1 MKYLPLVWR
10 SLLRRKTRTIFTV
23 LSIVVA
29 FTLFGV
35 LAALNTAFSVGVELA
50 GADRLIIT
58 HKVSLIQLL
67 PESYM
72 GRLEATEGVVDVLH
86 QTWFGGIYQRP
97 SNFFMQCPVDP
108 ERLLT
113 VYPEYLLPDDQKKA
127 WLTDRTCAIVGRQ
140 TADRYGFKV
149 GDRIPIQATIWRKK
163 DGSSAWEF
171 NVCGIFDAERQGV
184 DTTPLFFNY
193 EYFDE
198 ARQFGQGAV
207 GWYVIRISEP
217 DRAADIARRIDEQF
231 ANSSAET
238 KTTTEKAFL
247 QAFAGQIGD
256 IASIIRAIVT
266 AVFFTILLVAANTM
280 AQSVRERTS
289 ELAVLKTLGYSDGLV
304 LILVMLESCAI
315 AVLGGAIGLALAWLI
330 AQGGDPTN
338 GLLPSFFLPAAD
350 VGLGAAIAVA
360 LGLVAGLLPGVQAMR
375 LRIVDALRRT

>member
-35 LAALNTAFSVGVELA
+35 LAALNAAFSVGVELA

-67 PESYM
+67 PESYRD
-72 GRLEATEGVVDVLH
+72 RLVATEDVVDVLH

-97 SNFFMQCPVDP
+97 SNFFMQCPVEP
-108 ERLLT
+108 EQLLK
-113 VYPEYLLPDDQKKA
+113 VYPEYLLPEDQKKA

-140 TADRYGFKV
+140 TADRYRFKV
-149 GDRIPIQATIWRKK
+149 GDRIPIQATIWRKR
-163 DGSSAWEF
+163 DGSSSWEF
-171 NVCGIFDAERQGV
+171 NVCGIYDADRQGV

-198 ARQFGQGAV
+198 ARQFGQGLV
-207 GWYVIRISEP
+207 GWYVIRIKNP
-217 DRAADIARRIDEQF
+217 DRAAEVARRIDEGF

-256 IASIIRAIVT
+256 IGAIIRAIVT

-289 ELAVLKTLGYSDGLV
+289 EMAVLKTLGYSDV
-304 LILVMLESCAI
+304 LILVLVILESTAI
-315 AVLGGAIGLALAWLI
+315 AVIGGGTGLAIAWLI
-330 AQGGDPTN
+330 VQGGDPTN
-338 GLLPSFFLPAAD
+338 GLLPAFFLPSTDLA
-350 VGLGAAIAVA
+350 LGAAIAVA
-360 LGLVAGLLPGVQAMR
+360 LGLVAGLLPAVQAMR

>member
-35 LAALNTAFSVGVELA
+35 LAALNAAFSVGVELA

-67 PESYM
+67 PESYKD
-72 GRLEATEGVVDVLH
+72 RLVATEGVVDVLH

-97 SNFFMQCPVDP
+97 SNFFMQCPVEP
-108 ERLLT
+108 EQLLK
-113 VYPEYLLPDDQKKA
+113 VYPEYLLPEDQKKA

-140 TADRYGFKV
+140 TADRYQFKV
-149 GDRIPIQATIWRKK
+149 GDRIPIQATIWRKQ
-163 DGSSAWEF
+163 DGSSSWEF
-171 NVCGIFDAERQGV
+171 NVCGIYDADRQGV

-198 ARQFGQGAV
+198 ARQFGQGLV
-207 GWYVIRISEP
+207 GWYVIRISDP
-217 DRAADIARRIDEQF
+217 DRAADLARRIDEGF

-256 IASIIRAIVT
+256 IGAIIRAIVT

-289 ELAVLKTLGYSDGLV
+289 EMAVLKTLGYSDI
-304 LILVMLESCAI
+304 LILVLVILESTAI
-315 AVLGGAIGLALAWLI
+315 AVIGGGAGLALAWLI
-330 AQGGDPTN
+330 VQGGDPTN
-338 GLLPSFFLPAAD
+338 GLLPAFFLPSAD
-350 VGLGAAIAVA
+350 LAIGAAIAVA
-360 LGLVAGLLPGVQAMR
+360 LGLVAGLLPAVQAMR

>member
-35 LAALNTAFSVGVELA
+35 LAALNAAFSVGVELA

-67 PESYM
+67 PESYKD
-72 GRLEATEGVVDVLH
+72 RLVATEGVVDVLH

-97 SNFFMQCPVDP
+97 SNFFMQCPVEP
-108 ERLLT
+108 QQLLK
-113 VYPEYLLPDDQKKA
+113 VYPEYLLPEDQKKA

-140 TADRYGFKV
+140 TADRYQFKV
-149 GDRIPIQATIWRKK
+149 GDRIPIQATIWRKR
-163 DGSSAWEF
+163 DGSSSWEF
-171 NVCGIFDAERQGV
+171 NVCGVYDADRQGV

-198 ARQFGQGAV
+198 ARQFGQGLV
-207 GWYVIRISEP
+207 GWYVIRIKDP
-217 DRAADIARRIDEQF
+217 DRAAELARRIDEGF
-231 ANSSAET
+231 ANSAAET

-256 IASIIRAIVT
+256 IGAIIRAIVT

-289 ELAVLKTLGYSDGLV
+289 EMAVLKTLGYSDI
-304 LILVMLESCAI
+304 LILVLVILESTAI
-315 AVLGGAIGLALAWLI
+315 AVIGGAAGLALAWLI
-330 AQGGDPTN
+330 VQGGDPTN
-338 GLLPSFFLPAAD
+338 GLLPAFFLPSAD
-350 VGLGAAIAVA
+350 LALGAAIAVA
-360 LGLVAGLLPGVQAMR
+360 LGLVAGLLPAVQAMR